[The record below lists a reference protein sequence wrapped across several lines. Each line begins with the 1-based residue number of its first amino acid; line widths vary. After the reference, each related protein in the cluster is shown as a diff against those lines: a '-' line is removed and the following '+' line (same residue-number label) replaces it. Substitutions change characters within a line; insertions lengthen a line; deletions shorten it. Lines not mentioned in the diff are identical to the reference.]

1 MVAWQK
7 PRRTKMLATP
17 DLSSQTLA
25 AEPVRQLHI
34 VDISA
39 LYSPNG
45 GGIRTYTRAKL
56 AMAEQY
62 GIRMTVVAPGP
73 ADGTQQMGSARLIMV
88 KSPRFPLDRNYSY
101 FADEAVIHAMLDR
114 LAPDFIECSSPWG
127 SAVAVGNWPGAA
139 PRALVMHA
147 EPMSAWVYR
156 YLDRVLPRP
165 IIDRGFA
172 GFWRYMQ
179 RLDRQYQLVVA
190 ASGQVAARLSGHGLA
205 NVALHPLGIEAG
217 VFSPEARDE
226 ALRAALLAGCGLPP
240 SAVLALGVGRH
251 SPEKQWP
258 LVVDAA
264 TAAGQIMPLALVLL
278 GDGPGRAA
286 VERAIDGNPHI
297 RILPPVTRRPDYARL
312 LASADLLVHG
322 CAAETFGLACA
333 EAAAC
338 GLPMIVPDDGGA
350 LDQLRAD
357 AGTSY
362 RANSSADLR
371 RALLLA
377 ADQLPAWRLAAAT
390 PGPAPRTMAD
400 HFGRLFQSYRAVHAG
415 WARGNRLPVQLSAGR

>member
-1 MVAWQK
+1 MLTS
-7 PRRTKMLATP
+7 RSGMSMLAT
-17 DLSSQTLA
+17 LSSPNAMSSPVSGQT
-25 AEPVRQLHI
+25 LHI

-56 AMAEQY
+56 AMAEQF

-73 ADGTQQMGSARLIMV
+73 ANGEERVGSARLVTV

-101 FADEAVIHAMLDR
+101 FADEGVIHAMLDR
-114 LAPDFIECSSPWG
+114 LMPDFVECSSPWG
-127 SAVAVGNWPGAA
+127 SAVAVGNWPGPA
-139 PRALVMHA
+139 PRALMMHA

-179 RLDRQYQLVVA
+179 RLDNRYQLVVA
-190 ASGQVAARLSGHGLA
+190 ASGPVASRLTGQGLHH
-205 NVALHPLGIEAG
+205 VAVHPLGIEAG
-217 VFSPEARDE
+217 VFSPNVRDE
-226 ALRAALLAGCGLPP
+226 QLRAALLAGCGLPE

-264 TAAGQIMPLALVLL
+264 TSAGQIVPLGLVLL
-278 GDGPGRAA
+278 GDGPGRGA

-333 EAAAC
+333 EAAAS
-338 GLPMIVPDDGGA
+338 GLPLIVPDDGGA
-350 LDQLRAD
+350 LDQIRPG

-362 RANSSADLR
+362 RANSGADLR

-377 ADQLPAWRLAAAT
+377 AENLPAWRLAARA

-400 HFGRLFQSYRAVHAG
+400 HFGRLFQSYRAVHED
-415 WARGNRLPVQLSAGR
+415 WAKGDRPPPARTGTVA